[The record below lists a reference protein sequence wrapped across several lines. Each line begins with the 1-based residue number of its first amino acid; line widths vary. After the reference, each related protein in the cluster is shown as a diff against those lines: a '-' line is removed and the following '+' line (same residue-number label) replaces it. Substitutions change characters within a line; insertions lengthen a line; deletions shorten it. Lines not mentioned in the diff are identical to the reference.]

1 MSTPEVICGL
11 CGVGN
16 RTLRTM
22 GAQWPTYYRALYCVG
37 PHGQEPKLSGLGFY
51 GQEEDVKYNPP
62 ESHQR
67 FDDQDLDPLS
77 LVTIRGLGPP
87 SLHETGNE
95 NYAWG
100 FRFHDTCWCLAEQ
113 ASAPYPV
120 DLKILWRIL
129 RSVPH
134 SHVPLWGHTYGGL
147 YSIARRDK
155 GRSSRHFMP
164 LGTSTSLFI
173 PSAYYNPFNVPEL
186 KARLAQLRADTG
198 DSIPI
203 KEEEA
208 MTLMPPPTEAID
220 PFSIL
225 PPELRE
231 IILTYVDTADVL
243 SLRLSSWVIATTP
256 LSQGFFQSRFWPG
269 RELDFLFDGFLL
281 SRSDKAGI
289 DWRELYRLSKERI
302 KHNLVGLGERN
313 RLRIWKQ
320 TVRPLI
326 QATYQIAKLTEL
338 RGNSELEDPR
348 GLWRSIQSW
357 RDDIELVGDLNL
369 CVNQAE
375 IELPSSRIEAIHV
388 SFINFFGT
396 KFISGLAFETEHGED
411 IEIGYIN
418 PGSEEPLIVEG
429 SLEGFHVAVDYYGLR
444 AISPYTG
451 KHMESEYLDWVGDTE
466 DLRIDTLKCTGPMI
480 QRIRATFDGFR
491 LQSLHIPESQNDD
504 RSNYAI
510 SKRASAEV

>member
-11 CGVGN
+11 CGIGN
-16 RTLRTM
+16 RVLLTM

-37 PHGQEPKLSGLGFY
+37 PHNQEPKLSGLGFY
-51 GQEEDVKYNPP
+51 GEEEVKYNPP
-62 ESHQR
+62 EPHQR

-77 LVTIRGLGPP
+77 LVTIQGLSPP
-87 SLHETGNE
+87 ALHETGNE
-95 NYAWG
+95 SYAWG
-100 FRFHDTCWCLAEQ
+100 FRFHDTCWHLVEQ

-120 DLKILWRIL
+120 DLKMLWRIL

-134 SHVPLWGHTYGGL
+134 SHVPLWGHNYGGL
-147 YSIARRDK
+147 YSVARRDK
-155 GRSSRHFMP
+155 GRSSHFIP
-164 LGTSTSLFI
+164 LGTSTTLFI
-173 PSAYYNPFNVPEL
+173 PSTYHNPFDVPEL
-186 KARLAQLRADTG
+186 KARLAQLRIKTNDPV
-198 DSIPI
+198 SI
-203 KEEEA
+203 EEEES
-208 MTLMPPPTEAID
+208 MTLMPPPTETFD

-225 PPELRE
+225 PAELRE
-231 IILTYVDTADVL
+231 IILTYVDTEDVL

-281 SRSDKAGI
+281 ARHDKAGI

-326 QATYQIAKLTEL
+326 QAGYEIAKLTDL
-338 RGNSELEDPR
+338 RGRSELGWSQGLEQDPR
-348 GLWRSIQSW
+348 GPWRSIQSW
-357 RDDIELVGDLNL
+357 RDDPELVGDLNFHIIH
-369 CVNQAE
+369 AE
-375 IELPSSRIEAIHV
+375 VELPSSKIEAIHV
-388 SFINFFGT
+388 SLIEFFGT
-396 KFISGLAFETEHGED
+396 RFISGLAFETEHGED

-444 AISPYTG
+444 AISPYTSQ
-451 KHMESEYLDWVGDTE
+451 HMESEYLDWVGDTKH
-466 DLRIDTLKCTGPMI
+466 LHTDTLKCTGAMI
-480 QRIRATFDGFR
+480 RRIRATFDGFR
-491 LQSLHIPESQNDD
+491 LQSLHIPEYHSND
-504 RSNYAI
+504 
-510 SKRASAEV
+510 